1 MFSVLRQLVGIAGI
15 LLVSSVSWG
24 VSEAGVP
31 FAAPG
36 AAGPRDSLGMRRA
49 ADPIHVFHARGP
61 CEGSHLQL
69 EIFHRDLRVWA
80 PHPAHER
87 VPVETC
93 QVEDAGKLL
102 NELRWRCEDPG
113 LHNPWNVGLNVFD
126 PRVTESCAVGELRGP
141 DYRIDIHVSAPS
153 RSTVVR
159 SPDRMTTLRGS
170 VRIDG
175 LEGVAYDVLLALDR
189 SGNSPRD
196 KGRLDAQLRAAA
208 QLIDSLRPRLGA
220 VRIGLASYPN
230 PHPQKGESRKGRL
243 ELPLT
248 SDADLLQRALTR
260 IEARGVAGS
269 PAFVDGLEHG
279 LNQLLL
285 LSGGAERPAAR
296 RVLVLAGEGHAA
308 PFVADTAPDP
318 VLFMRLDDLA
328 ADVRKGGVRL
338 HVLALG
344 GYAEEPTP
352 LVQDLVAR
360 SLGRFLRIPV
370 VELDAPIFSS
380 VSLPEP
386 EEVQITSALTGTR
399 HTARIDPAGHF
410 AVEVPLEAGLNR
422 LRLQA
427 RTSDDRHQERDW
439 IVEYDASQ
447 YLELVLEAE
456 RNRLVRERRLQ
467 RKELDVQAE
476 SRPDVG
482 AGPEP

>member
-1 MFSVLRQLVGIAGI
+1 MFAALRQLTGIAGI
-15 LLVSSVSWG
+15 LLFSSVSWA
-24 VSEAGVP
+24 VSEAAVP
-31 FAAPG
+31 FGAP
-36 AAGPRDSLGMRRA
+36 ATAGPRDSLSIRRA
-49 ADPIHVFHARGP
+49 ADPIHVFYPRGP
-61 CEGSHLQL
+61 CEGSHLEL
-69 EIFHRDLRVWA
+69 EVFHRDSRVWA
-80 PHPAHER
+80 PHPVHER
-87 VPVETC
+87 VPLETC

-126 PRVTESCAVGELRGP
+126 PRVTESCAVGELRGA
-141 DYRIDIHVSAPS
+141 DYRIDIHVSTPS

-159 SPDRMTTLRGS
+159 SPDRRATLRGS

-189 SGNSPRD
+189 SGHTPRD
-196 KGRLDAQLRAAA
+196 QDRLNAQLRAAA

-220 VRIGLASYPN
+220 VRIGLATYPN
-230 PHPQKGESRKGRL
+230 PQPARGESRKGRL

-260 IEARGVAGS
+260 IKARGVAGS
-269 PAFVDGLEHG
+269 PTFADGLEHG

-296 RVLVLAGEGHAA
+296 RVLVLAAEGHAA

-328 ADVRKGGVRL
+328 ADARKSGVRL
-338 HVLALG
+338 HILALG

-360 SLGRFLRIPV
+360 SFGRFLRVPV
-370 VELDAPIFSS
+370 GGLDGPLFSS
-380 VSLPEP
+380 VSLPQP

-399 HTARIDPAGHF
+399 HAAHIDHVGHF
-410 AVEVPLEAGLNR
+410 TVEVPLEAGLNR
-422 LRLQA
+422 LRLKA
-427 RTSDDRHQERDW
+427 RTSDNRHHERDW

-456 RNRLVRERRLQ
+456 RDRVARERSLQ
-467 RKELDVQAE
+467 RKALEVQVE
-476 SRPDVG
+476 N
-482 AGPEP
+482 